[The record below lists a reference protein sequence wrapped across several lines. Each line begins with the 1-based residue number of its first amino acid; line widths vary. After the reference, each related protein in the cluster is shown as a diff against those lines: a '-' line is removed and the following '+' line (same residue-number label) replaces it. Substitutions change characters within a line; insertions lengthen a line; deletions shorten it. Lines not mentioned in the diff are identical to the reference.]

1 MADTASLSTIAAP
14 AATATPKQ
22 RLPAG
27 PTPQAVA
34 RDFEAVFLSQMS
46 QLMLE
51 SVEPGEFSGGHAET
65 MMRSIMAEQIG
76 RDMAKRGG
84 IGLAA
89 PVLQQIIALQGGP
102 TTPEGNK

>member
-1 MADTASLSTIAAP
+1 MADPVTNAALTAP
-14 AATATPKQ
+14 ATMPR
-22 RLPAG
+22 RLPSG

-34 RDFEAVFLSQMS
+34 RDFEAVFLSQIS

-65 MMRSIMAEQIG
+65 MMRSVMAEQIG

-84 IGLAA
+84 VGLAA
-89 PVLQQIIALQGGP
+89 PVLEQIIALQGGAAA
-102 TTPEGNK
+102 PEGSK